1 MAHYN
6 IYDDLGIDRNLE
18 SSRIVNLIDE
28 RLSST
33 PRDNVADFD
42 RLTTSRHLFEDDSR
56 RSAYDKALD
65 DPDHPDITIGSFRAF
80 ADGTYS
86 TQSTKASAQASPW
99 PASQLSAPGSTFS
112 TPSSFSNS
120 PTFSDSTP
128 PSSPSHQA
136 SAGPLNS
143 LGAASHSEAS
153 WNPNRVNLPSPAA
166 TSTHMGALPNNETGI
181 IPDQPASAG
190 FDLRTL
196 AVPPSRK
203 RTQSLMWLIG
213 WGIILFPWLILPLIY
228 LFGGPSESASL
239 SEAFDHEAT
248 LLAIAVFTLL
258 HTAAML
264 VLLNFVW
271 HLRIYLGRKLK

>member
-86 TQSTKASAQASPW
+86 TQSTKPRHRRRRGQHHSFRLLALLSLPP
-99 PASQLSAPGSTFS
+99 PASL
-112 TPSSFSNS
+112 
-120 PTFSDSTP
+120 
-128 PSSPSHQA
+128 
-136 SAGPLNS
+136 
-143 LGAASHSEAS
+143 
-153 WNPNRVNLPSPAA
+153 
-166 TSTHMGALPNNETGI
+166 
-181 IPDQPASAG
+181 
-190 FDLRTL
+190 
-196 AVPPSRK
+196 
-203 RTQSLMWLIG
+203 
-213 WGIILFPWLILPLIY
+213 
-228 LFGGPSESASL
+228 
-239 SEAFDHEAT
+239 T
-248 LLAIAVFTLL
+248 LLPF
-258 HTAAML
+258 
-264 VLLNFVW
+264 
-271 HLRIYLGRKLK
+271 RIRRPRRPHPTKHQQDL